1 MKNRIPCIFNIG
13 AFKIFRMPEK
23 HVFSERIGK
32 NRKSRIGDIN
42 SLTGILTDNIEMI
55 ILVIPA
61 HKIIPVIDIQKIVI
75 GFFQQNLNRGELS
88 RGKFQPVKSAVV

>member
-1 MKNRIPCIFNIG
+1 
-13 AFKIFRMPEK
+13 
-23 HVFSERIGK
+23 
-32 NRKSRIGDIN
+32 
-42 SLTGILTDNIEMI
+42 MI

-75 GFFQQNLNRGELS
+75 GIFQQNLNRGELS